1 MTIRTFRAGTPE
13 RERLSGWRSVCRLQ
27 RRFTIADITEER
39 VCGTWDL
46 PRAPFQTRPGT
57 IKNMGTSS
65 RQIRTREANPL
76 RQRLTDVRH
85 GLLGL
90 HKALIVAEQLTFE
103 RIYGRVDSTG
113 QLLQLV
119 MNDPWFTWLHPLSNM
134 VVRIDELM
142 EEETDLTIGDV
153 AVIMTEIRGLIRPS
167 ESGDGFE
174 RAYYEALQ
182 RAPDVVIAHCQI
194 KKLLTL
200 PGV

>member
-1 MTIRTFRAGTPE
+1 MA
-13 RERLSGWRSVCRLQ
+13 
-27 RRFTIADITEER
+27 
-39 VCGTWDL
+39 
-46 PRAPFQTRPGT
+46 
-57 IKNMGTSS
+57 TSS
-65 RQIRTREANPL
+65 RQARTRESNPL
-76 RQRLTDVRH
+76 RQTLTDVRQ

-142 EEETDLTIGDV
+142 DGDTDVTVEDV
-153 AVIMTEIRGLIRPS
+153 AVLMTEIRALIRPS
-167 ESGDGFE
+167 EMGDGFE
-174 RAYYEALQ
+174 RSYYEALQ
-182 RAPDVVIAHCQI
+182 RAPDVVMAHCEM

-200 PGV
+200 PAL

>member
-1 MTIRTFRAGTPE
+1 MT
-13 RERLSGWRSVCRLQ
+13 
-27 RRFTIADITEER
+27 
-39 VCGTWDL
+39 
-46 PRAPFQTRPGT
+46 
-57 IKNMGTSS
+57 TSS
-65 RQIRTREANPL
+65 KQARVKHDHPL
-76 RQRLTDVRH
+76 RQTLTDVRH

-142 EEETDLTIGDV
+142 DEEIDLTVEDV
-153 AVIMTEIRGLIRPS
+153 AVLLTEIRGLIRPS
-167 ESGDGFE
+167 EMGDGFE
-174 RAYYEALQ
+174 RSYYEALQ
-182 RAPDVVIAHCQI
+182 RAPDVVMAHCEM

-200 PGV
+200 PAL